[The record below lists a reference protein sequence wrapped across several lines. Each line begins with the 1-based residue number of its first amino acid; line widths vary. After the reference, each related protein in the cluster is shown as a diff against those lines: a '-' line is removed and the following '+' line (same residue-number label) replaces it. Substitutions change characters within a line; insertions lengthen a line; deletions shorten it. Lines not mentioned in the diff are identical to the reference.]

1 MTVCEMR
8 DALKHAPKY
17 HGART
22 WIEKVEA
29 MHDNQVIAVYFR
41 MLRTGE
47 LTTK

>member
-8 DALKHAPKY
+8 DALKLAPKY
-17 HGART
+17 KGAYT
-22 WIEKVEA
+22 WVTKVEA

-41 MLRTGE
+41 LLRTGE